1 MASRPLASS
10 TSSDTPRKMTG
21 RPWPPFGP
29 AGSPPSPFLPA
40 TDRPLR
46 LGEVSAH
53 EQRKSRASDP
63 SQGRPRSPT
72 STHFLPLRR
81 TIRADKRGGQRIFV
95 GGTTTYAK
103 KTTTTNCLKMMHLR
117 RKSNGICQVTRNA
130 ALLTYVRSIHMR
142 LGAVVF
148 VHVMTLR

>member
-1 MASRPLASS
+1 MNSGRAVGQTR
-10 TSSDTPRKMTG
+10 RKV
-21 RPWPPFGP
+21 
-29 AGSPPSPFLPA
+29 
-40 TDRPLR
+40 DH
-46 LGEVSAH
+46 AH
-53 EQRKSRASDP
+53 
-63 SQGRPRSPT
+63 PT

-103 KTTTTNCLKMMHLR
+103 KTTMTNCLKMMHLR